1 MPRVISQL
9 LVVST
14 AIWTTSFGRQ
24 AGPALSLS
32 CETFPPTASLTQL
45 RTIFPAADIGR
56 DSVPLGDTEGAMVPA
71 TVLFAKDPARR
82 IQIVWKDT
90 ATHTQPRYVRVARR
104 PTRWRTPDGI
114 TVGTSLRDLER
125 LNGRPFRLAGF
136 GFDGSG
142 SVTSWNGG
150 RLSKLTH
157 DRCQLRI
164 YADSLTTAGL
174 RSAQFRTVIGE
185 REFSSATRAMHV
197 LNPRVSTL
205 LLVYP

>member
-1 MPRVISQL
+1 MRRVISQV
-9 LVVST
+9 LVGST
-14 AIWTTSFGRQ
+14 AIWATGFGRQ
-24 AGPALSLS
+24 AGPALPLS
-32 CETFPPTASLTQL
+32 CETFLPTVSLTQL
-45 RTIFPAADIGR
+45 KTTFPAADVGR
-56 DSVPLGDTEGAMVPA
+56 DSVPLGATEGDMVPA
-71 TVLFAKDPARR
+71 TVLFAKDPARSV
-82 IQIVWKDT
+82 QIVWKDT

-125 LNGRPFRLAGF
+125 LNGRPFRLAAF

-150 RLSKLTH
+150 RLSKPTQGS
-157 DRCQLRI
+157 CQLHI
-164 YADSLTTAGL
+164 YVDSFTAAGL
-174 RSAQFRTVIGE
+174 RSAHFRTVIGE